1 MYHLYLGKGMIMQS
15 IKKLFFTT
23 IALTLTSFL
32 MKTVAVW
39 FNVYLTG
46 LVGTVGMGI
55 FQLIMTV
62 YAMSKTLAYGGMN
75 LAATRLCID
84 DFEHTRHSM
93 RRLLVCA
100 GLLGLFALS
109 LLFSL
114 SDFLS
119 VFWIQTKH
127 AAVPLR
133 ILAFSLPF
141 VSLSAA
147 FNGYMTAAR
156 KMSRYSLIQL
166 AEQLVK
172 IGMTVFLIEKIRDP
186 SIESAIARVC
196 EAITVSEIASFSLAL
211 WCYLSDV
218 HQEKMKKEG
227 KRGFLKRMARLAV
240 PDALGAYIRSG
251 LNTLE
256 HLLIPIGIRKS
267 GASADK
273 AFSDYGIVQGMA
285 LPVILYPSSILG
297 VLSGLLVP
305 EIAECKV
312 KNNKLQQNYIINRVL
327 NAAIVFSM
335 ITTAIMLVFSK
346 ELSLVVYKSEEAA
359 YFIALIAP
367 LIPIMY
373 LDMTTD
379 GMLKGLDK
387 QLDIMKINILD
398 SVLCVVL
405 VFLLV
410 PKIAVDGYIITIYV
424 AEIINFLCSFYK
436 LGKASRLRLGW
447 MKNFIKPLTCSF
459 LACLLARNVFARLSV
474 SPLVLTLGILLSV
487 LIYLLLLRL
496 CDGIN
501 REEVQWF
508 IRIVKRKRK
517 SADS

>member
-1 MYHLYLGKGMIMQS
+1 MQS

-39 FNVYLTG
+39 FNVYLTS

-62 YAMSKTLAYGGMN
+62 YALSKTLAYGGMN
-75 LAATRLCID
+75 LSATRLCID

-93 RRLLVCA
+93 RRLLLVA
-100 GLLGLFALS
+100 LSLGLFAAAV
-109 LLFSL
+109 LFYL

-119 VFWIQTKH
+119 FVWIRTESATLSLK
-127 AAVPLR
+127 
-133 ILAFSLPF
+133 ILSFSLPF

-147 FNGYMTAAR
+147 LNGYMTAAR
-156 KMSRYSLIQL
+156 KMSRYSVIQL
-166 AEQLVK
+166 TEQLVK
-172 IGMTVFLIEKIRDP
+172 IGMTVFFIGVNKTLSTEL
-186 SIESAIARVC
+186 AIAKVC
-196 EAITVSEIASFSLAL
+196 HAITVSEVVSFSMAMLS
-211 WCYLSDV
+211 YLSDV
-218 HQEKMKKEG
+218 HREKMKTDG
-227 KRGFLKRMARLAV
+227 KKGFIKRMTRLAV

-267 GASADK
+267 GASSDR

-312 KNNKLQQNYIINRVL
+312 KNNKIQQNYIINRVL
-327 NAAIVFSM
+327 HAAIIFSM
-335 ITTAIMLVFSK
+335 ITTAVMLVFSQ
-346 ELSLVVYKSEEAA
+346 ELSLIIYRSKEAA

-367 LIPIMY
+367 LIPVMY

-379 GMLKGLDK
+379 GMLKGLDM

-398 SVLCVVL
+398 SVLCVLL
-405 VFLLV
+405 VFILV

-436 LGKASRLRLGW
+436 LGKASSLRLGW
-447 MKNFIKPLTCSF
+447 MKNFLKPLTCSF
-459 LACLLARNVFARLSV
+459 LACTIARAMLKNIVTL
-474 SPLVLTLGILLSV
+474 PLGLTLSITLAVLLYF
-487 LIYLLLLRL
+487 IFLRI
-496 CDGIN
+496 CKGIN
-501 REEVQWF
+501 SEEVSWF
-508 IRIVKRKRK
+508 LRIIRRKRK
-517 SADS
+517 GADLL

>member
-1 MYHLYLGKGMIMQS
+1 MQS

-84 DFEHTRHSM
+84 DFEHARHSM
-93 RRLLVCA
+93 RRLLLCA
-100 GLLGLFALS
+100 GLLGLFAGG
-109 LLFSL
+109 LLFTL

-119 VFWIQTKH
+119 QCWIK
-127 AAVPLR
+127 AESASLSLK
-133 ILAFSLPF
+133 ILSTSLPF
-141 VSLSAA
+141 VALSAA
-147 FNGYMTAAR
+147 LNGYMTAAR
-156 KMSRYSLIQL
+156 KMSRYSVIQL
-166 AEQLVK
+166 IEQLVK
-172 IGMTVFLIEKIRDP
+172 IGMTIFLMDHFSAAGTEI
-186 SIESAIARVC
+186 AIARVSL
-196 EAITVSEIASFSLAL
+196 AITISEVASFSLAVI
-211 WCYLSDV
+211 CYLTDIRV
-218 HQEKMKKEG
+218 EKMKPAG
-227 KRGFLKRMARLAV
+227 KKGFFKRMARLAV

-267 GASADK
+267 GASSER

-285 LPVILYPSSILG
+285 LPILLYPSAILA

-312 KNNKLQQNYIINRVL
+312 KQNKIQQNYIINRVL
-327 NAAIVFSM
+327 HVAIIFSM
-335 ITTAIMLVFSK
+335 ITTSVMLVFAK
-346 ELSLVVYKSEEAA
+346 ELSFVIYGREDAA

-410 PKIAVDGYIITIYV
+410 PKISVDGYIITIYA

-436 LGKASRLRLGW
+436 LGSASKLRLGW
-447 MKNFIKPLTCSF
+447 LKNFLKPLLCSF
-459 LACLLARNVFARLSV
+459 FACYFARLFLQNALV
-474 SPLVLTLGILLSV
+474 SSFGLSIAILLSV
-487 LIYLLLLRL
+487 ILYLVLLRISS
-496 CDGIN
+496 GITH
-501 REEVQWF
+501 EEVNWF
-508 IRIVKRKRK
+508 FTIFRAKKK
-517 SADS
+517 DAD

>member
-1 MYHLYLGKGMIMQS
+1 MQS

-62 YAMSKTLAYGGMN
+62 YALAKTLAYGGMN

-100 GLLGLFALS
+100 GLLGLFAWC

-114 SDFLS
+114 SEFLS
-119 VFWIQTKH
+119 LFWIQTEH
-127 AAVPLR
+127 AVFPLK
-133 ILAFSLPF
+133 ILAISLPF

-172 IGMTVFLIEKIRDP
+172 IGMTVFFVGKLKNH

-196 EAITVSEIASFSLAL
+196 QAITISEIASFSLAL
-211 WCYLSDV
+211 LCYLSDIR
-218 HQEKMKKEG
+218 QEKMKTEG
-227 KRGFLKRMARLAV
+227 NKGFLKRMARLAI

-267 GASADK
+267 GAGTDR

-285 LPVILYPSSILG
+285 LPLILYPSSILG

-312 KNNKLQQNYIINRVL
+312 KNNKIQQNYIINRVL
-327 NAAIVFSM
+327 NAAIVFST
-335 ITTAIMLVFSK
+335 IITAIMLLFAK
-346 ELSLVVYKSEEAA
+346 ELSLVVYKSEEAT

-398 SVLCVVL
+398 SVLCVIL

-447 MKNFIKPLTCSF
+447 MKNFIKPFSCSF
-459 LACLLARNVFARLSV
+459 LSCLMARNVLGRFTRTPIGLS
-474 SPLVLTLGILLSV
+474 LGILLSV
-487 LIYLLLLRL
+487 LLYLLLLRF
-496 CDGIN
+496 CNGISS
-501 REEVQWF
+501 EEVRWF
-508 IRIVKRKRK
+508 TRILKRNKK
-517 SADS
+517 SADL

>member
-1 MYHLYLGKGMIMQS
+1 MQS

-62 YAMSKTLAYGGMN
+62 YALAKTLSYGGMN
-75 LAATRLCID
+75 LSATRLCID

-93 RRLLVCA
+93 RRLLLCA
-100 GLLGLFALS
+100 GILGVSAASILFY
-109 LLFSL
+109 F

-119 VFWIQTKH
+119 LVWIQSKS
-127 AAVPLR
+127 ASDSLR

-147 FNGYMTAAR
+147 LNGYMTAAR
-156 KMSRYSLIQL
+156 KMSRYSLIQF

-172 IGMTVFLIEKIRDP
+172 IGMTILLIGSKEALGTAL
-186 SIESAIARVC
+186 AIGKVC
-196 EAITVSEIASFSLAL
+196 QAITCSEIASFSLAL

-218 HQEKMKKEG
+218 HKDRMKKTG

-285 LPVILYPSSILG
+285 LPILLYPSSILG

-312 KNNKLQQNYIINRVL
+312 RNNRIQQNYIINRVL
-327 NAAIVFSM
+327 NVAIIFSM
-335 ITTAIMLVFSK
+335 ITTAVMLVFAK
-346 ELSLVVYKSEEAA
+346 ELSLVIYKTTDAA

-387 QLDIMKINILD
+387 QLDIMKINVLD
-398 SVLCVVL
+398 SVLCVIL
-405 VFLLV
+405 VFILV
-410 PKIAVDGYIITIYV
+410 PKIAVDGYIITIYA
-424 AEIINFLCSFYK
+424 AEIINFICSFYK
-436 LGKASRLRLGW
+436 LEKASHLRLGW
-447 MKNFIKPLTCSF
+447 MKNFIKPLFCSF
-459 LACLLARNVFARLSV
+459 FA
-474 SPLVLTLGILLSV
+474 SV
-487 LIYLLLLRL
+487 LAKRFFGAGANTGFGLTIVILMAIIGYLIFMRI
-496 CDGIN
+496 CKGITE
-501 REEVQWF
+501 EEVEWF
-508 IRIVKRKRK
+508 MRILRKKKK
-517 SADS
+517 SADF

>member
-1 MYHLYLGKGMIMQS
+1 MQS

-93 RRLLVCA
+93 RRLLLCA

-114 SDFLS
+114 SEVLS
-119 VFWIQTKH
+119 QFWIQSKH
-127 AAVPLR
+127 AVIPLKV
-133 ILAFSLPF
+133 LAFSLPF
-141 VSLSAA
+141 VSLSSAL
-147 FNGYMTAAR
+147 NGYMTAAR
-156 KMSRYSLIQL
+156 KMCRYSLIQL

-172 IGMTVFLIEKIRDP
+172 ISMTIFLVNKFKNY
-186 SIESAIARVC
+186 SIESAIAKVC
-196 EAITVSEIASFSLAL
+196 EAITISELFSFVLAL
-211 WCYLSDV
+211 WCYLSDIYK
-218 HQEKMKKEG
+218 EKMTIEG
-227 KRGFLKRMARLAV
+227 KKGFLKRMSRLAI
-240 PDALGAYIRSG
+240 PDALGSYIRSG

-267 GASADK
+267 GAGASQ
-273 AFSDYGIVQGMA
+273 AFSDYGTVQGLA
-285 LPVILYPSSILG
+285 IPILLYPSSILG

-305 EIAECKV
+305 EIAECKI
-312 KNNKLQQNYIINRVL
+312 KNNKIQQNYIINRVL
-327 NAAIVFSM
+327 NVSIIFSM
-335 ITTAIMLVFSK
+335 LVTAVMLVFSK
-346 ELSLVVYKSEEAA
+346 ELSIVIYNSTDAA
-359 YFIALIAP
+359 YFISLIAP

-398 SVLCVVL
+398 SILCVVL
-405 VFLLV
+405 VFVLV

-436 LGKASRLRLGW
+436 LEKASQVKLGW
-447 MKNFIKPLTCSF
+447 MKNFIKPLACSF
-459 LACLLARNVFARLSV
+459 LASLLAKMVFNGTLLNSWG
-474 SPLVLTLGILLSV
+474 LILGITLTSLL
-487 LIYLLLLRL
+487 YLLILRF
-496 CDGIN
+496 CNGISN
-501 REEVQWF
+501 EEVRWF
-508 IRIVKRKRK
+508 IKILKRKRK
-517 SADS
+517 SADT